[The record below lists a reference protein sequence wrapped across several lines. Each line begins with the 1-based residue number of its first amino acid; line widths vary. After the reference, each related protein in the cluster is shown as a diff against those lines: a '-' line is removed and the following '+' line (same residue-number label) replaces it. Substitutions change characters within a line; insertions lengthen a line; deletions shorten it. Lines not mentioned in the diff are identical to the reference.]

1 MAVVLRKPPISGMES
16 SATALYR
23 VRQDQF
29 IYSRLFAFEGAY
41 GLVTRQN
48 SMGATSRTNSPR
60 STAIEAASS
69 PNTWDC
75 ALGDRVYGRIVAR
88 LSTGIGD
95 RRRRV
100 QPDQFLTHSIPL
112 PSLSEQ
118 RRIVTKVEGLA
129 TKIEEAR
136 GLRDSADEDVA
147 GLSVTVSAA
156 LVENDQWPMVPLKDI
171 LREDSRNGLGSRP
184 SDSPPACRFFASVQ
198 EHHVLME
205 LSMSTTT
212 SSWNYRKAMQRL
224 TPCCPAI
231 F

>member
-1 MAVVLRKPPISGMES
+1 MAVAYFQNRPSREWR
-16 SATALYR
+16 A
-23 VRQDQF
+23 VRQPCTESVRTSSSIADCSHLKGPMGWSLPNF
-29 IYSRLFAFEGAY
+29 DGCYISNEYPTFDCNRSRLLPEY
-41 GLVTRQN
+41 LGLCFRRPSVWQ
-48 SMGATSRTNSPR
+48 
-60 STAIEAASS
+60 
-69 PNTWDC
+69 D
-75 ALGDRVYGRIVAR
+75 VAR

-184 SDSPPACRFFASVQ
+184 SDSPPGLPILRISAGTSRPDGIVN
-198 EHHVLME
+198 EHDHKF
-205 LSMSTTT
+205 
-212 SSWNYRKAMQRL
+212 WNYRKAMQRL